1 MQLRTLPHDVDAEK
15 ALLGAVMIKTNGL
28 LDVADVVTP
37 DMFYVE
43 KHKIIYSA
51 MLQLQKKHEPID
63 IVSLSTELRLTNSLE
78 SVGGVVYL
86 SDILGGVP
94 LSTNA
99 EYYAKTIVDK
109 YKLRNLAR
117 AGEEIVELGFT
128 DTSDTD
134 KTIEV
139 ATSKLLNMGGDTS
152 REDTDIRSII
162 SEFDNTQ
169 EEFKNKQFGENKL
182 IGISCGIPKIDGAID
197 GLRPGHFWSLSG
209 YTSSGKTAFLLN
221 IINHLIQTYPVT
233 FFSLEMSKADIIS
246 RLIATETGVGMTKIM
261 RHEFNDTTEVDKF
274 TKARERLIKSNLK
287 IYSKTNTLDG
297 IILAMTRDILR
308 NKTKV
313 FAIDYIQLVR
323 TKSKNEYEQIT
334 EAAQRLQTF
343 ARETGCTIIVL
354 SQVSNEHARDP
365 NQEVHGTKGGGSL
378 PASVDLAIELFNEDK
393 KEERDDKVHDG
404 KPLSVKA
411 IIKKN
416 RHGRCG
422 FVRLNFTPWNGQFA
436 EDDHETWGM

>member
-1 MQLRTLPHDVDAEK
+1 MITRIPPHDIDAEK
-15 ALLGAVMIKTNGL
+15 ALLGAVMIKRDGL
-28 LDVADVVTP
+28 LDIADVVTP
-37 DMFYVE
+37 DMFYVD
-43 KHKIIYSA
+43 KHKILYSA
-51 MLQLQKKHEPID
+51 MLNLQKKHEPID
-63 IVSLSTELRLTNSLE
+63 IVSLSTELRTTDSLE
-78 SVGGVVYL
+78 SVGGVMYL
-86 SDILGGVP
+86 SDVLGGVP
-94 LSTNA
+94 VSTNA

-134 KTIEV
+134 KTIEI
-139 ATSKLLNMGGDTS
+139 ATSKLLNMNTDSG
-152 REDTDIRSII
+152 REETDIRSII

-169 EEFKNKQFGENKL
+169 EEFKAKQFGENKL
-182 IGISCGIPKIDGAID
+182 IGISCGIPKIDTAID
-197 GLRPGHFWSLSG
+197 GLRPGHFWSIAG
-209 YTSSGKTAFLLN
+209 YTSSGKTACLLN
-221 IINHLIQTYPVT
+221 IINHLISTVPVT

-246 RLIATETGVGMTKIM
+246 RLLAIETGIGMTKIM
-261 RHEFNDTTEVDKF
+261 RHEFQTEQDVNKF

-297 IILAMTRDILR
+297 IILAMTKDILK

-343 ARETGCTIIVL
+343 ARETGCTILVL

-378 PASVDLAIELFNEDK
+378 PASVDLAIELVNEDK
-393 KEERDDKVHDG
+393 KEDRDDKVSKG
-404 KPLSVKA
+404 QSLCVKA

-422 FVRLNFTPWNGQFA
+422 YIALDFTPWNGQFC
-436 EDDHETWGM
+436 ESVWDI

>member
-1 MQLRTLPHDVDAEK
+1 MELRIPPHDIDAEK
-15 ALLGAVMIKTNGL
+15 ALLGAVMIKTSGL
-28 LDVADVVTP
+28 MDVADIVTP

-63 IVSLSTELRLTNSLE
+63 IVSLSTELRLTNSLDG
-78 SVGGVVYL
+78 VGGVMYL

-94 LSTNA
+94 MSTNA
-99 EYYAKTIVDK
+99 EYYAKTIIDK

-134 KTIEV
+134 KTIEI
-139 ATSKLLNMGGDTS
+139 ATGKLLNMSGDTN
-152 REDTDIRSII
+152 REETDIRNII

-169 EEFKNKQFGENKL
+169 EDFKSKQFGENKL
-182 IGISCGIPKIDGAID
+182 IGISCGISKIDTAID
-197 GLRPGHFWSLSG
+197 GLRPGHFWSIAG
-209 YTSSGKTAFLLN
+209 YTSSGKTQLLLN
-221 IINHLIQTYPVT
+221 IINHLIETTPVT

-246 RLIATETGVGMTKIM
+246 RLLGIETGVGMTKIM
-261 RHEFNDTTEVDKF
+261 RHEFHDTIEVDKF
-274 TKARERLIKSNLK
+274 TKARERLIKSHLK
-287 IYSKTNTLDG
+287 IYSKTNSLDG
-297 IILAMTRDILR
+297 VILAMTRDILR

-323 TKSKNEYEQIT
+323 SRGKSEYEQIT
-334 EAAQRLQTF
+334 EASQRLQTF

-354 SQVSNEHARDP
+354 SQVSNEHAKDQ

-393 KEERDDKVHDG
+393 KEERDQKAASG
-404 KPLSVKA
+404 EALAVKA

-422 FVRLNFTPWNGQFA
+422 YVKLDFTPWNGQFK
-436 EDDHETWGM
+436 ESTDWDI

>member
-1 MQLRTLPHDVDAEK
+1 MELRIPPHDIDAEK
-15 ALLGAVMIKTNGL
+15 ALLGAVMIKTSGL
-28 LDVADVVTP
+28 MDVADIVTP
-37 DMFYVE
+37 DMFYAE

-63 IVSLSTELRLTNSLE
+63 IVSLSTELRLTNSLDGI
-78 SVGGVVYL
+78 GGVMYL

-94 LSTNA
+94 MSTNA
-99 EYYAKTIVDK
+99 EYYAKTIIDK

-134 KTIEV
+134 KTIEI
-139 ATSKLLNMGGDTS
+139 ATGKLLNMSGDTN
-152 REDTDIRSII
+152 REETDIRNII

-169 EEFKNKQFGENKL
+169 EDFKSKQFGENKL
-182 IGISCGIPKIDGAID
+182 IGISCGISKIDTAID
-197 GLRPGHFWSLSG
+197 GLRPGHFWSIAG
-209 YTSSGKTAFLLN
+209 YTSSGKTQLLLN
-221 IINHLIQTYPVT
+221 IINHLIETTPVT

-246 RLIATETGVGMTKIM
+246 RLLGIETGVGMTKIM
-261 RHEFNDTTEVDKF
+261 RHEFHDTIEVDKF
-274 TKARERLIKSNLK
+274 TKARERLIKSHLK
-287 IYSKTNTLDG
+287 IYSKTNSLDG
-297 IILAMTRDILR
+297 VILAMTRDILR
-308 NKTKV
+308 NKTRV

-323 TKSKNEYEQIT
+323 SKGKSEYEQIT
-334 EAAQRLQTF
+334 EASQRLQTF

-354 SQVSNEHARDP
+354 SQVSNEHAKDQ

-393 KEERDDKVHDG
+393 KEERDQKAASG
-404 KPLSVKA
+404 EALAVKA

-422 FVRLNFTPWNGQFA
+422 YVKLDFTPWNGQFT
-436 EDDHETWGM
+436 ESTDWDI

>member
-1 MQLRTLPHDVDAEK
+1 MELRIPPHDIDAEK
-15 ALLGAVMIKTNGL
+15 ALLGAVMIKTSGL
-28 LDVADVVTP
+28 MDVADIVTP
-37 DMFYVE
+37 DMFYAE

-63 IVSLSTELRLTNSLE
+63 IVSLSTELRLTNSLDGI
-78 SVGGVVYL
+78 GGVMYL

-94 LSTNA
+94 MSTNA
-99 EYYAKTIVDK
+99 EYYAKTIIDK

-134 KTIEV
+134 KTIEI
-139 ATSKLLNMGGDTS
+139 ATGKLLNMSGDTN
-152 REDTDIRSII
+152 REETDIRNII

-169 EEFKNKQFGENKL
+169 EDFKSKQFGENKL
-182 IGISCGIPKIDGAID
+182 IGISCGISKIDTAID
-197 GLRPGHFWSLSG
+197 GLRPGHFWSIAG
-209 YTSSGKTAFLLN
+209 YTSSGKTQLLLN
-221 IINHLIQTYPVT
+221 IINHLIETTPVT

-246 RLIATETGVGMTKIM
+246 RLLGIETGVGMTKIM
-261 RHEFNDTTEVDKF
+261 RHEFHDTIEVDKF
-274 TKARERLIKSNLK
+274 TKARERLIKSHLK
-287 IYSKTNTLDG
+287 IYSKTNSLDG
-297 IILAMTRDILR
+297 VILAMTRDILR
-308 NKTKV
+308 NKTRV

-323 TKSKNEYEQIT
+323 SKGKSEYEQIT
-334 EAAQRLQTF
+334 EASQRLQTF

-354 SQVSNEHARDP
+354 SQVSNEHAKDQ

-393 KEERDDKVHDG
+393 KEERDQKAASG
-404 KPLSVKA
+404 EALAVKA

-422 FVRLNFTPWNGQFA
+422 YVKLDFTPWNGQFK
-436 EDDHETWGM
+436 ESTDWDI

>member
-1 MQLRTLPHDVDAEK
+1 MELRIPPHDIDAEK
-15 ALLGAVMIKTNGL
+15 ALLGAVMIKTSGL
-28 LDVADVVTP
+28 MDVADIVTP
-37 DMFYVE
+37 DMFYAE

-63 IVSLSTELRLTNSLE
+63 IVSLSTELRLTNSLDG
-78 SVGGVVYL
+78 VGGVMYL

-94 LSTNA
+94 MSTNA
-99 EYYAKTIVDK
+99 EYYAKTIIDK

-134 KTIEV
+134 KTIEI
-139 ATSKLLNMGGDTS
+139 ATGKLLNMSGDTN
-152 REDTDIRSII
+152 REETDIRNII

-169 EEFKNKQFGENKL
+169 EDFKSKQFGENKL
-182 IGISCGIPKIDGAID
+182 IGISCGISKIDTAID
-197 GLRPGHFWSLSG
+197 GLRPGHFWSIAG
-209 YTSSGKTAFLLN
+209 YTSSGKTQLLLN
-221 IINHLIQTYPVT
+221 IINHLIETTPVT

-246 RLIATETGVGMTKIM
+246 RLLGIETGVGMTKIM
-261 RHEFNDTTEVDKF
+261 RHEFHDTIEVDKF
-274 TKARERLIKSNLK
+274 TKARERLIKSHLK
-287 IYSKTNTLDG
+287 IYSKTNSLDG
-297 IILAMTRDILR
+297 VILAMTRDILR

-323 TKSKNEYEQIT
+323 SRGKSEYEQIT
-334 EAAQRLQTF
+334 EASQRLQTF

-354 SQVSNEHARDP
+354 SQVSNEHAKDQ

-393 KEERDDKVHDG
+393 KEERDQKAASG
-404 KPLSVKA
+404 EALAVKA

-422 FVRLNFTPWNGQFA
+422 YVKLDFTPWNGQFK
-436 EDDHETWGM
+436 ESTDWDI

>member
-1 MQLRTLPHDVDAEK
+1 MQLRIPPHDIDAER

-28 LDVADVVTP
+28 IDVADVVFP

-43 KHKIIYSA
+43 KHRIIYSA
-51 MLQLQKKHEPID
+51 MIQLQKKHEPVD
-63 IVSLSTELRLTNSLE
+63 IVSLSTELRLTNSLD
-78 SVGGVVYL
+78 SIGGVPYL

-94 LSTNA
+94 MSTNA
-99 EYYAKTIVDK
+99 EFYAKTIVDK

-128 DTSDTD
+128 DTSDTN
-134 KTIEV
+134 KTIEE
-139 ATSKLLNMGGDTS
+139 ATSKLLNMGIDTS
-152 REDTDIRSII
+152 REDTDIGAIM

-169 EEFKNKQFGENKL
+169 EEFKKKQFSEGKL
-182 IGISCGIPKIDGAID
+182 IGIPCGISKIDTAID
-197 GLRPGHFWSLSG
+197 GLRPGHFWSIAG
-209 YTSSGKTAFLLN
+209 YTSSGKTQLLLN
-221 IINHLIQTYPVT
+221 IINSLITNHAVT

-246 RLIATETGVGMTKIM
+246 RLLGIQTGVGMTKIM
-261 RHEFNDTTEVDKF
+261 RHEFDSERDVKLF
-274 TKARERLIKSNLK
+274 TDARERLVNSKLK

-323 TKSKNEYEQIT
+323 SKGKSEYEQIT
-334 EAAQRLQTF
+334 EASQRLQTF
-343 ARETGCTIIVL
+343 ARETGCSIIVL
-354 SQVSNEHARDP
+354 SQVSNEHAKDQ

-393 KEERDDKVHDG
+393 KEERDEKASNG
-404 KPLSVKA
+404 EALSVKA

-422 FVRLNFTPWNGQFA
+422 YVKLDFTPWNGQFK
-436 EDDHETWGM
+436 ESTDWEI

>member
-1 MQLRTLPHDVDAEK
+1 MELRIPPHDIDAEK
-15 ALLGAVMIKTNGL
+15 ALLGAVMIKTSGL
-28 LDVADVVTP
+28 MDVADIVTP
-37 DMFYVE
+37 DMFYAE

-63 IVSLSTELRLTNSLE
+63 IVSLSTELRLTNSLDG
-78 SVGGVVYL
+78 VGGVMYL

-94 LSTNA
+94 MSTNA
-99 EYYAKTIVDK
+99 EYYAKTIIDK

-134 KTIEV
+134 KTIEI
-139 ATSKLLNMGGDTS
+139 ATGKLLNMSGDTN
-152 REDTDIRSII
+152 REETDIRNII

-169 EEFKNKQFGENKL
+169 EDFKSKQFGENKL
-182 IGISCGIPKIDGAID
+182 IGISCGISKIDTAID
-197 GLRPGHFWSLSG
+197 GLRPGHFWSIAG
-209 YTSSGKTAFLLN
+209 YTSSGKTQLLLN
-221 IINHLIQTYPVT
+221 IINHLIETTPVT

-246 RLIATETGVGMTKIM
+246 RLLGIETGVGMTKIM
-261 RHEFNDTTEVDKF
+261 RHEFHDTIEVDKF
-274 TKARERLIKSNLK
+274 TKARERLIKSHLK
-287 IYSKTNTLDG
+287 IYSKTNSLDG
-297 IILAMTRDILR
+297 VILAMTRDILR
-308 NKTKV
+308 NKTRV

-323 TKSKNEYEQIT
+323 SKGKSEYEQIT
-334 EAAQRLQTF
+334 EASQRLQTF

-354 SQVSNEHARDP
+354 SQVSNEHAKDQ

-393 KEERDDKVHDG
+393 KEERDQKAASG
-404 KPLSVKA
+404 EALAVKA

-422 FVRLNFTPWNGQFA
+422 YVKLDFTPWNGQFK
-436 EDDHETWGM
+436 ESTDWDI

>member
-1 MQLRTLPHDVDAEK
+1 MQLRIPPHDIDAEK

-28 LDVADVVTP
+28 IDVADVVFP

-51 MLQLQKKHEPID
+51 MIQLQKKHEPVD
-63 IVSLSTELRLTNSLE
+63 IVSLSTELRLTNSLD
-78 SVGGVVYL
+78 SIGGVTYL

-94 LSTNA
+94 MSTNA
-99 EYYAKTIVDK
+99 EFYAKTIVDK

-128 DTSDTD
+128 DTSDTN
-134 KTIEV
+134 KTIEE
-139 ATSKLLNMGGDTS
+139 ATSKLLNMGIDTS
-152 REDTDIRSII
+152 REDTDIGAIM

-169 EEFKNKQFGENKL
+169 EEFKKKQFSEGKL
-182 IGISCGIPKIDGAID
+182 IGIPCGISKIDTAID
-197 GLRPGHFWSLSG
+197 GLRPGHFWSIAG
-209 YTSSGKTAFLLN
+209 YTSSGKTQLLLN
-221 IINHLIQTYPVT
+221 VLNSLISNHPVT

-246 RLIATETGVGMTKIM
+246 RLLGIQTGLGMTKIM
-261 RHEFNDTTEVDKF
+261 RHEFDNETDVKLF
-274 TKARERLIKSNLK
+274 TDARERLVNSKLK

-323 TKSKNEYEQIT
+323 SKGKSEYEQIT
-334 EAAQRLQTF
+334 EASQRLQTF
-343 ARETGCTIIVL
+343 ARETGCSIIVL
-354 SQVSNEHARDP
+354 SQVSNEHAKDQ

-393 KEERDDKVHDG
+393 KEERDQKAASG
-404 KPLSVKA
+404 EALAVKA

-422 FVRLNFTPWNGQFA
+422 YVKLDFTPWNGQFK
-436 EDDHETWGM
+436 ESTDWDI

>member
-1 MQLRTLPHDVDAEK
+1 MQLRIPPHDIEAEK

-28 LDVADVVTP
+28 IDVADVVFP

-51 MLQLQKKHEPID
+51 MIQLQKKHEPVD
-63 IVSLSTELRLTNSLE
+63 IVSLSTELRLTNSLD
-78 SVGGVVYL
+78 SIGGVTYL

-94 LSTNA
+94 VSTNA

-128 DTSDTD
+128 DTSDTN
-134 KTIEV
+134 KTIEE
-139 ATSKLLNMGGDTS
+139 ATSKLLNMGIDTS
-152 REDTDIRSII
+152 REDTDIGAIM

-169 EEFKNKQFGENKL
+169 EEFKKKQFGENKL
-182 IGISCGIPKIDGAID
+182 IGIPCGIEKIDNAID
-197 GLRPGHFWSLSG
+197 GLRPGHFWSIAG
-209 YTSSGKTAFLLN
+209 YTSSGKTQLLLN
-221 IINHLIQTYPVT
+221 IINSLITNHAVT

-246 RLIATETGVGMTKIM
+246 RLLGIQTGVGMTKIM
-261 RHEFNDTTEVDKF
+261 RHEFDTEQDVKLF
-274 TKARERLIKSNLK
+274 TDARERLVNSKLK

-297 IILAMTRDILR
+297 VILAMTRDILR

-323 TKSKNEYEQIT
+323 SKGKSEYEQIT
-334 EAAQRLQTF
+334 EASQRLQTF
-343 ARETGCTIIVL
+343 ARETGCSIIVL
-354 SQVSNEHARDP
+354 SQVSNEHAKDQ

-393 KEERDDKVHDG
+393 KEERDEKASKG
-404 KPLSVKA
+404 EALAVKA

-422 FVRLNFTPWNGQFA
+422 YVKLDFTPWNGQFK
-436 EDDHETWGM
+436 ESTDLDI

>member
-1 MQLRTLPHDVDAEK
+1 MQLRIPPHDIEAEK

-28 LDVADVVTP
+28 IDVADIVFP
-37 DMFYVE
+37 DMFYAE
-43 KHKIIYSA
+43 KHRIIYSA
-51 MLQLQKKHEPID
+51 MIQLQKKHEPVD
-63 IVSLSTELRLTNSLE
+63 IVSLSTELRLTNSLD
-78 SVGGVVYL
+78 SIGGVTYL

-94 LSTNA
+94 MSTNA
-99 EYYAKTIVDK
+99 EFYAKTIVDK

-128 DTSDTD
+128 DTSDTN
-134 KTIEV
+134 KTIEE
-139 ATSKLLNMGGDTS
+139 ATSKLLNMGIDTS
-152 REDTDIRSII
+152 REDTDIGAIM

-169 EEFKNKQFGENKL
+169 EEFKKKQFSEGKL
-182 IGISCGIPKIDGAID
+182 IGIPCGISKIDTAID
-197 GLRPGHFWSLSG
+197 GLRPGHFWSIAG
-209 YTSSGKTAFLLN
+209 YTSSGKTQLLLN
-221 IINHLIQTYPVT
+221 VLNSLISNHPVT

-246 RLIATETGVGMTKIM
+246 RLLGIQTGLGMTKIM
-261 RHEFNDTTEVDKF
+261 RHEFDNERDVKLF
-274 TKARERLIKSNLK
+274 TDARERLVNSKLK

-297 IILAMTRDILR
+297 VILAMTRDILR

-323 TKSKNEYEQIT
+323 SKGKSEYEQIT
-334 EAAQRLQTF
+334 EASQRLQTF
-343 ARETGCTIIVL
+343 ARETGCSIIVL
-354 SQVSNEHARDP
+354 SQVSNEHAKDQ

-393 KEERDDKVHDG
+393 KEERDQKAASG
-404 KPLSVKA
+404 EALAVKA

-422 FVRLNFTPWNGQFA
+422 YVKLDFTPWNGQFK
-436 EDDHETWGM
+436 ESTDWDI

>member
-1 MQLRTLPHDVDAEK
+1 MIIRIPPNDNDAER
-15 ALLGAVMIKTNGL
+15 ALLGAVMIKTTGL
-28 LDVADVVTP
+28 MDVADIVTP
-37 DMFYVE
+37 EMFYSE

-51 MLQLQKKHEPID
+51 MLQLQKKHEPVD
-63 IVSLSTELRLTNSLE
+63 IVSLSTELKLTNSLE
-78 SVGGVVYL
+78 SIGGVIYL
-86 SDILGGVP
+86 SDILGSVP
-94 LSTNA
+94 VSTNA
-99 EYYAKTIVDK
+99 EYYAKTIIDK

-134 KTIEV
+134 KTIEL
-139 ATSKLLNMGGDTS
+139 ATSKLLNMSGDTN
-152 REDTDIRSII
+152 REETDIRNII

-169 EEFKNKQFGENKL
+169 EEFKAKQFGDNKL
-182 IGISCGIPKIDGAID
+182 IGISCGISKIDSAID
-197 GLRPGHFWSLSG
+197 GLRPGHFWSIAG
-209 YTSSGKTAFLLN
+209 YTSSGKTQLLLN
-221 IINHLIQTYPVT
+221 IINHLIDKTPVT

-246 RLIATETGVGMTKIM
+246 RLLGIETGIGMTKIM

-274 TKARERLIKSNLK
+274 TKARDRLIKSNLK
-287 IYSKTNTLDG
+287 IYSKTNSLDG
-297 IILAMTRDILR
+297 VILAMTRDILR

-323 TKSKNEYEQIT
+323 AKGKSEYEQIT
-334 EAAQRLQTF
+334 EASQRLQTF

-354 SQVSNEHARDP
+354 SQVSNEHAKDQ

-393 KEERDDKVHDG
+393 KEERDQKAASG
-404 KPLSVKA
+404 EALAVKA

-422 FVRLNFTPWNGQFA
+422 YVKLDFTPWNGQFY
-436 EDDHETWGM
+436 ESTDWDI

>member
-1 MQLRTLPHDVDAEK
+1 MQLRIPPNDIDAEK
-15 ALLGAVMIKTNGL
+15 ALLGAVMIKKNGL

-43 KHKIIYSA
+43 KHRMIYSA
-51 MLQLQKKHEPID
+51 MLQLQKKHEPVD

-78 SVGGVVYL
+78 EIGGVTYL

-109 YKLRNLAR
+109 YKLRNLAK

-128 DTSDTD
+128 DTSDSD
-134 KTIEV
+134 KTIEI
-139 ATSKLLNMGGDTS
+139 ATSKLLNMSGDTS
-152 REDTDIRSII
+152 REETDIRSII

-169 EEFKNKQFGENKL
+169 DEFKSKQFGENKL
-182 IGISCGIPKIDGAID
+182 IGISCGISKIDSAID
-197 GLRPGHFWSLSG
+197 GLRPGHFWSIAG
-209 YTSSGKTAFLLN
+209 YTSSGKTQLLLN
-221 IINHLIQTYPVT
+221 ILNHLIETTPVT

-246 RLIATETGVGMTKIM
+246 RLLGIETGVGMTKIM
-261 RHEFNDTTEVDKF
+261 RHEFHDTTEVDKF

-323 TKSKNEYEQIT
+323 SKGKSEYEQIT
-334 EAAQRLQTF
+334 EASQRLQTF

-354 SQVSNEHARDP
+354 SQVSNEHAKDQ

-393 KEERDDKVHDG
+393 KEERDEKASKG
-404 KPLSVKA
+404 EALSVKA

-422 FVRLNFTPWNGQFA
+422 YVKLDFTPWNGQFK
-436 EDDHETWGM
+436 ESTDWDI